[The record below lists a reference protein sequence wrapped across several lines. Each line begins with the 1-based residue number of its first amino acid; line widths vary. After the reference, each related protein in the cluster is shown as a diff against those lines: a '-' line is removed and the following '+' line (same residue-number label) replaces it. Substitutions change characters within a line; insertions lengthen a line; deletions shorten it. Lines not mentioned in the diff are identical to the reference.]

1 MGSASKAQNN
11 IYYRA
16 RIAAAQH
23 NDDLSSREKAA
34 FVLGIDRTKLARIEL
49 DLVIPFPEEVRLMAD
64 CYNAP
69 ELLNYHCTHDCPIG
83 CCTMAKADLRS
94 IEQIALRSYGVL
106 QNAQEI
112 REALIDIAADGV
124 IDAGERPRVAEI
136 LQQLKDIGQVAD
148 ELTIL
153 AKKIGIQ

>member
-1 MGSASKAQNN
+1 MGAATKAADN

-16 RIAAAQH
+16 RMGAATH
-23 NDDLSSREKAA
+23 NNELTSREKAA
-34 FVLGIDRTKLARIEL
+34 LVLGIDRTKLARIEL
-49 DLVIPFPEEVRLMAD
+49 DLVVPFPEEVRLMAD
-64 CYNAP
+64 AYNAP

-83 CCTMAKADLRS
+83 CCTMTKADLRS

-106 QNAQEI
+106 QNAKEI

>member
-1 MGSASKAQNN
+1 M
-11 IYYRA
+11 
-16 RIAAAQH
+16 
-23 NDDLSSREKAA
+23 
-34 FVLGIDRTKLARIEL
+34 DR
-49 DLVIPFPEEVRLMAD
+49 
-64 CYNAP
+64 
-69 ELLNYHCTHDCPIG
+69 
-83 CCTMAKADLRS
+83 ADLRS